1 MKNKLLFLTLIV
13 CQLSFSQNI
22 PPEISSDGN
31 EFYCPLSFQSIVTD
45 FDIVDP
51 DDTYI
56 DGLFIQISEGY
67 VRGFLVIDIKRIEF
81 FYI

>member
-22 PPEISSDGN
+22 PPEISYDGN

-51 DDTYI
+51 DDTSI
-56 DGLFIQISEGY
+56 DGCLFKFQKVLYKEKIY
-67 VRGFLVIDIKRIEF
+67 
-81 FYI
+81 